1 MSINRIP
8 FTGIPIKPE
17 EAERNHVEA
26 CTLPLETFLPV
37 PADWERLQQRM
48 CILVQRILCCHFA
61 FLQKAGTD
69 VPKHIEHEYSKE
81 SMRKS
86 HIVSPRFVYR
96 NAFLTFLTMKP

>member
-1 MSINRIP
+1 MAINRIVY
-8 FTGIPIKPE
+8 TGIPITPE
-17 EAERNHVEA
+17 EAEINYVEA
-26 CTLPLETFLPV
+26 STLPLDTYLPV
-37 PADWERLQQRM
+37 TADWEKLQQRM

-69 VPKHIEHEYSKE
+69 VPKHTEHQYSKE

-96 NAFLTFLTMKP
+96 NAFLT